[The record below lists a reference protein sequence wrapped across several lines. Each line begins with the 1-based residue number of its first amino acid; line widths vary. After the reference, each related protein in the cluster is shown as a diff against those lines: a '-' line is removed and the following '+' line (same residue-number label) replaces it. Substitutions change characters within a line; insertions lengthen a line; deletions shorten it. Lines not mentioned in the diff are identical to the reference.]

1 MDFLQIFEMDN
12 KTYDRLKYFV
22 LVIAPALIALTGVLL
37 MSFDVDR
44 TELILTVMA
53 AVNTFLGTVL
63 GISGIQYKQT
73 H

>member
-1 MDFLQIFEMDN
+1 MTFLEVFEMDS
-12 KTYDRLKYFV
+12 KSYDRLKYV
-22 LVIAPALIALTGVLL
+22 VQIILPAVIALTGVLL
-37 MSFDVDR
+37 MSFEVDKA
-44 TELILTVMA
+44 ELILTVMA